1 MKLNGNVPAVLWIG
15 EYLALPLETWASRP
29 CLSQWWGHHW
39 FQTNSQVYEDS
50 LFLLLLTLLISVCL
64 RSKGDQLS
72 AEIFNDKDD
81 LKFQSSREDTNIE
94 YFLVAAGR
102 SHLYLINEVR
112 VETDPQDRTQ
122 LWIGLRELSYFTS
135 VYPLLAAT
143 INFSWH
149 SFWTLLKEISS
160 WVILPQF
167 TPF

>member
-1 MKLNGNVPAVLWIG
+1 MKLNGDVPAVLWIG

-29 CLSQWWGHHW
+29 CLSQ
-39 FQTNSQVYEDS
+39 
-50 LFLLLLTLLISVCL
+50 C
-64 RSKGDQLS
+64 KGDQLS

-122 LWIGLRELSYFTS
+122 LWIGLRELR
-135 VYPLLAAT
+135 
-143 INFSWH
+143 
-149 SFWTLLKEISS
+149 EID
-160 WVILPQF
+160 P
-167 TPF
+167 